1 MSKCLRSALGLS
13 ALVVWC
19 AFACGSADHPP
30 PYQRRPIPVDA
41 GDAGDAGA
49 SLPIDGYGAGVA
61 PPEDVS
67 GLCGNQIL
75 RPVQT
80 RPNLYLVLDRS
91 GSMQDP
97 MKDAL
102 TNRWIEKWLAAR
114 RAVYD
119 VLFGLGHRLAYG
131 AAVFPRFGVVDTCE
145 PGAEID
151 RTSDGDSVTYA
162 RSGVVGPHLAKLQKS
177 LDSFVPEGSTPTS
190 TTLERLVDPLI
201 ALGGNTTV
209 ILATDGAPNCNV
221 NAVCDIAHCTA
232 NLESAPLP
240 NGSYCS
246 SNVNCCDASAYWGPV
261 FCIDVDATLVPIAK
275 LLQHGIKT
283 YVVGLPGSELYAD
296 VLNRMAIAGGT
307 ARGNEVSAGG
317 LTGNAAVG
325 AAGATSNAVGAADVA
340 GATTSAASG
349 GEGAGSAGAAISAVN
364 AATPSA
370 GGAESGHGIAGGAL
384 YYPVTDTE
392 QLKVALRG
400 ITAAL
405 SISCTIALDASPP
418 DWSKVNVYFDNHI
431 VKMDPN
437 EGWTRRDANT
447 IEITGTTCDL
457 LRSGDVFQ
465 VQIVAGCPTE
475 TLF

>member
-1 MSKCLRSALGLS
+1 MSKCPRSALGLS
-13 ALVVWC
+13 ALVVSC
-19 AFACGSADHPP
+19 AFGCGSTDHPP
-30 PYQRRPIPVDA
+30 PYQRQPVPVNA
-41 GDAGDAGA
+41 GGSGDAGV
-49 SLPIDGYGAGVA
+49 SLPIDSHDASVA
-61 PPEDVS
+61 PPEDVT

-102 TNRWIEKWLAAR
+102 TNRWIEKWQAAR

-151 RTSDGDSVTYA
+151 RTSDGDSVTYV

-190 TTLERLVDPLI
+190 TTLDRLVDPLI
-201 ALGGNTTV
+201 ALGANTTV

-221 NAVCDIAHCTA
+221 NALCDIAHCTA
-232 NLESAPLP
+232 NLESVPLP

-246 SNVNCCDASAYWGPV
+246 SNVNCCAAGAYWGPV

-296 VLNRMAIAGGT
+296 VLDRMAIAGGT
-307 ARGNEVSAGG
+307 ARGSAG
-317 LTGNAAVG
+317 AASVTAG
-325 AAGATSNAVGAADVA
+325 AAGAAGA
-340 GATTSAASG
+340 GATETTSAMGTG
-349 GEGAGSAGAAISAVN
+349 GGVGAGS
-364 AATPSA
+364 
-370 GGAESGHGIAGGAL
+370 GAL

-447 IEITGTTCDL
+447 LEITGTTCDL

>member
-1 MSKCLRSALGLS
+1 MPTCLRSAVGLA
-13 ALVVWC
+13 ALAVSF
-19 AFACGSADHPP
+19 AFACSSAEHPP
-30 PYQRRPIPVDA
+30 PYQRQPVPVDA
-41 GDAGDAGA
+41 GSTGDAGV
-49 SLPIDGYGAGVA
+49 SLPIDVEDASVA
-61 PPEDVS
+61 PPEDIS

-102 TNRWIEKWLAAR
+102 TNRWIEKWQAAR

-190 TTLERLVDPLI
+190 TTLDRLVDPLI
-201 ALGGNTTV
+201 ALGANTTV

-221 NAVCDIAHCTA
+221 DAVCDIAHCTA
-232 NLESAPLP
+232 NLESVPLP

-246 SNVNCCDASAYWGPV
+246 SNVNCCAAGAYWGPV

-296 VLNRMAIAGGT
+296 VLDRMAIAGGT
-307 ARGNEVSAGG
+307 ARGNEVSVVGSTTGASTGTAGASA
-317 LTGNAAVG
+317 TEATN
-325 AAGATSNAVGAADVA
+325 AAGAASASAGVG
-340 GATTSAASG
+340 GATTSAMGTG
-349 GEGAGSAGAAISAVN
+349 GGVGAGS
-364 AATPSA
+364 
-370 GGAESGHGIAGGAL
+370 GAL

-447 IEITGTTCDL
+447 LEITGTTCDL